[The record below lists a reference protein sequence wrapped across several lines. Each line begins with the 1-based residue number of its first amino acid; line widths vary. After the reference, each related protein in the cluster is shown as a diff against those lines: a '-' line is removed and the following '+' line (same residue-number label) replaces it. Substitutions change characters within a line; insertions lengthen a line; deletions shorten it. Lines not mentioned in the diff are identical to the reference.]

1 MIKGMC
7 LAEFHPTAGPKIKYQ
22 IPEEVFSKEDL
33 DAIHPYIIT
42 KPDLK
47 ERLITL
53 NTLGKKVIGCPV
65 IIENPKYAR
74 NAYIFNLFFVMDSKT
89 ETTKYEPV
97 VKKLASYLKQIE
109 VVDKEKEKNSIGLR
123 VNRSMVKVTV
133 TKNRKILEKYWKNNF
148 WIVS

>member
-109 VVDKEKEKNSIGLR
+109 KKENQI
-123 VNRSMVKVTV
+123 
-133 TKNRKILEKYWKNNF
+133 ILVLKSLGF
-148 WIVS
+148 LF